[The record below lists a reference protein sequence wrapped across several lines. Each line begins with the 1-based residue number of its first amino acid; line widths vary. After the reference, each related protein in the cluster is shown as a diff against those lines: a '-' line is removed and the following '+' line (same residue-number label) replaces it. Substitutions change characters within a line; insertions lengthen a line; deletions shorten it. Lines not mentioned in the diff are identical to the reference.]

1 MKITYVDFSSAVKQS
16 TRAMW
21 RAAPLILGVILM
33 VGLIQAFFPPKVIG
47 SIFHHSSV
55 LDSFI
60 GSAIGSI
67 LVGSPITSYVIGGEL
82 LGQGVSL
89 TAVTAFI
96 VAWVTVGIVQFP
108 AEAVMLGRRFS
119 ILRNSLSFFF
129 SIAVAVITVSLLR
142 FL

>member
-1 MKITYVDFSSAVKQS
+1 MAVKQS
-16 TRAMW
+16 VNALW
-21 RAAPLILGVILM
+21 RVTPLILGVILL
-33 VGLIQAFFPPKVIG
+33 VGIMQVFLPSNVIG
-47 SIFHHSSV
+47 SLFHHS
-55 LDSFI
+55 LIFDSFI

-67 LVGSPITSYVIGGEL
+67 LVGNPITSYVIGGEL
-82 LGQGVSL
+82 LIQGVSL

-119 ILRNSLSFFF
+119 ILRNGLSFFF
-129 SIAVAVITVSLLR
+129 SILVAVITVLLFR